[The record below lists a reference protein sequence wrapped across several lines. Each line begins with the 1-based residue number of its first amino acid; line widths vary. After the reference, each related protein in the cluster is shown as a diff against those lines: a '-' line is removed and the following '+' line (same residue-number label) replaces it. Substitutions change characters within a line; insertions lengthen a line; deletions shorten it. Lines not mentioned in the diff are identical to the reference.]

1 MRKTTK
7 SNAHKANI
15 LTKICLSACILATL
29 LTSCRVEEP
38 NRPDPQVVAN
48 SVGFY
53 LLNQGNM
60 GSNKASI
67 DYYDYATESYRLN
80 VFEAVNPNVG
90 FKLGDVG
97 NDLQIYGGRMYA
109 VINLSNM
116 VEVMDKK
123 TAKHIGNFPIPN
135 CRYIVF
141 KGDKAYVSSYAGPV
155 GAKKQLG
162 FVAEIDTVKLTE
174 TRRVTVGYQ
183 PDQLQVVKNR
193 LYVANS
199 GGYDAP
205 DYDRTV
211 SVIDLETFK
220 EIKKIDVGINLYRM
234 QKDKEDN
241 LYISSRGNY
250 VDISSNIYKLNTGTE
265 QIESLGI
272 ESDAFIIMGDSLFS
286 ISTNY
291 TTQKNKYILYDLKN
305 RKIIKEQFISEDIA
319 KDIKVP
325 YYIDYNPQRGEIYI
339 CDAETFIVPG
349 ELFCFTKDG
358 TYKWRKNTGDI
369 PAAIAFLNE

>member
-1 MRKTTK
+1 MRI
-7 SNAHKANI
+7 NI
-15 LTKICLSACILATL
+15 LSKLTSKICLIVCLCVITFS
-29 LTSCRVEEP
+29 SCRQEGP
-38 NRPDPQVVAN
+38 RRDPKIITN

-53 LLNQGNM
+53 LFNQGNM

-67 DYYDYATESYRLN
+67 DFYDYATDSYRLN
-80 VFEAVNPNVG
+80 IFETVNPNVG

-97 NDLQIYGGRMYA
+97 NDLQIYGNKMYA

-123 TAKHIGNFPIPN
+123 TAKHIDTIAIPN

-162 FVAEIDTVKLTE
+162 FVAEIDTASLKVL
-174 TRRVTVGYQ
+174 RRVTVGYQ
-183 PDQLQVVKNR
+183 PDQLQVVNDK

-211 SVIDLETFK
+211 SVIDLHTFT
-220 EIKKIDVGINLYRM
+220 EIKKIDVGINLYRV
-234 QKDKEDN
+234 QKDKEGN

-250 VDISSNIYKLNTGTE
+250 VDIPSNIYKLNTTTE
-265 QIESLGI
+265 KVESLGI
-272 ESDAFIIMGDSLFS
+272 ETDSFILMGDSLFS

-291 TTQKNKYILYDLKN
+291 TTNQNKYILYDLKN
-305 RKIIKEQFISEDIA
+305 RKVIKEQFISDDIT
-319 KDIKVP
+319 KDIRVP
-325 YYIDYNPQRGEIYI
+325 YYIDYNAQRGEIYI

-358 TYKWRKNTGDI
+358 VYKWRKTTGDI
-369 PAAIAFLNE
+369 PAAMAFLNETK